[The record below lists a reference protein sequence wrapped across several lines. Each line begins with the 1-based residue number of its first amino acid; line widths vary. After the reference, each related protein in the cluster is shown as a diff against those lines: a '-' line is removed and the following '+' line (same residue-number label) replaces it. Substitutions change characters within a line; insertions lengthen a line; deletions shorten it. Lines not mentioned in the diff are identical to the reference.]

1 MRLSLTKST
10 RRESYEKLDARTINK
25 RIISVLQ
32 DGKARTAREVAVELY
47 KLKYIPFPVRQ
58 AAAPRLTELVDMGLV
73 EVAGKA
79 YDQDTKRNVAVYRL
93 VK

>member
-1 MRLSLTKST
+1 MSLTKST

-32 DGKARTAREVAVELY
+32 DGKERTAREVSVELY
-47 KLKYIPFPVRQ
+47 KLNYIPFPVRQ
-58 AAAPRLTELVDMGLV
+58 AAAPRLTELVSQGLV
-73 EVAGKA
+73 EVVGKA
-79 YDQDTKRNVAVYRL
+79 YDQDTKRNVAIYRL